1 MNEFLIAGGVM
12 GGIGVVLAAMLAY
25 ADKKLY
31 VYEDPRIDEVESML
45 PKANCGACGCAG
57 CRAFA
62 EKAVKGE
69 IAPGKCTVSAPEGV
83 QAIAALLQIDAGAEE
98 RRVARLACA
107 GGPHVARHRAQ
118 YVGLRTCRGA
128 ALVNGGGKGC
138 SWGCLGLGDCERVC
152 NFNAITM
159 NRHSLPVVTQS
170 LCTACGDCV
179 DVCPK
184 QLFSIHAVSHR
195 LWVACKNLADGQQAE
210 ADCEVACTACGRCAA
225 DAPPGLIQIVN
236 NLAVIDYARNAL
248 ATPAPIQRCPTGAIV
263 WIDGANGP
271 MRGPDAKRITRQ
283 SPLPV
288 AEADL
293 PLQPANSSSQ
303 GVHS

>member
-1 MNEFLIAGGVM
+1 MIEMLMAGAVM
-12 GGIGVVLAAMLAY
+12 GGIGVLLAAVLAV
-25 ADKKLY
+25 ADKKFY
-31 VYEDPRIDEVESML
+31 VFEDPRIDQVEGML

-69 IAPGKCTVSAPEGV
+69 IAPGKCTVSTPAGV
-83 QAIAALLQIDAGAEE
+83 QAIADLLQIEAGGDE

-118 YVGLRTCRGA
+118 YVGVATCRAA

-152 NFNAITM
+152 NFKAIQM
-159 NRHSLPVVTQS
+159 NVHSLPVVS
-170 LCTACGDCV
+170 ESMCTACGDCV
-179 DVCPK
+179 NVCPK
-184 QLFSIHAVSHR
+184 QLFSLHIVSHK
-195 LWVACKNLADGQQAE
+195 LWVACRSQAEGQVAE
-210 ADCEVACTACGRCAA
+210 ADCEVACTACGRCAM
-225 DAPPGLIQIVN
+225 DAPGGLIQIVN
-236 NLAVIDYARNAL
+236 NLAVIDYSKNKL
-248 ATPAPIQRCPTGAIV
+248 ATRTPIERCPTGAIV
-263 WIDGANGP
+263 WFEKDKGP
-271 MRGPDAKRITRQ
+271 VRGTEAKRITRQ

-293 PLQPANSSSQ
+293 PLQKAANSYE